1 MALFDVITGLGSLYG
16 GIQADNERR
25 RAMNQAAM
33 LRQQGLDQMAKS
45 LEMANVNY
53 QQRLQSGAYDPTK
66 EMQAAGQQSA
76 LNFRNALGSRMT
88 NLANL
93 GYRKGDSPI
102 FQQGARLSEDAMLAD
117 RLQQL
122 AIQNQYRDR
131 QMAEQNYLNQMR
143 TNLGNTQAGF
153 GQQMYGQE
161 LPMQGMGLAGALQ
174 GIVGGG
180 LTQGMGETLG
190 GRTKKPSSNAVTS
203 YIKRK
208 GTEQVAKDIGRT
220 LGRVRF

>member
-66 EMQAAGQQSA
+66 EMQAAGEQSA

-102 FQQGARLSEDAMLAD
+102 FQQGAKLSEDAMLAD

-161 LPMQGMGLAGALQ
+161 LPMQGMGVGSALQ
-174 GIVGGG
+174 GIVSGG
-180 LTQGMGETLG
+180 LAEGIKNTLKRPSKRSIGYGKQGGEFG
-190 GRTKKPSSNAVTS
+190 
-203 YIKRK
+203 
-208 GTEQVAKDIGRT
+208 
-220 LGRVRF
+220 

>member
-180 LTQGMGETLG
+180 LTKGMGETLG
-190 GRTKKPSSNAVTS
+190 GRTKSTVGSD

>member
-1 MALFDVITGLGSLYG
+1 MALFDVITGLGSIYG
-16 GIQADNERR
+16 GLQQDSARR
-25 RAMNQAAM
+25 RAMAEAAR
-33 LRQQGLDQMAKS
+33 LRQAGLDQMSKS
-45 LEMANVNY
+45 LEAANLNY
-53 QQRLQSGAYDPTK
+53 QNRLQSGAYDPTR
-66 EMQAAGQQSA
+66 EMAAAGQQSA
-76 LNFRNALGSRMT
+76 LNFRNALGGRMT

-93 GYRKGDSPI
+93 GYKRGDSPI
-102 FQQGARLSEDAMLAD
+102 FQQGARMSEDALLAD

-143 TNLGNTQAGF
+143 TGLGSAQMGL

-161 LPMQGMGLAGALQ
+161 ASMAGQGLAGALQ

-180 LTQGMGETLG
+180 LSEGIGRTLG
-190 GRTKKPSSNAVTS
+190 GRTKSTVGAD

-220 LGRVRF
+220 MGRVRF